1 MTDKAQNPLPSLIPT
16 EPVHGRAEEFT
27 ERVHGLLDGQ
37 HKDEATVVQAL
48 EGLEEMFDLIAAGM
62 YSIASM
68 LVGEGEDSIRLVET
82 AVANADLGSG
92 QEPAAA
98 RKNSRLAL
106 CSAALDMIS
115 ARNAQALAAP
125 HGLEHAVTCIEDDDL
140 DAADVSNN
148 EFEQLISGPDR
159 DRVRN
164 WLESL
169 PADMRTI
176 FVLRAVAALS
186 TSETANL
193 LRVRGGP
200 QASGWTSDAVRELFR
215 QGLCSLASHVLQAA
229 NH

>member
-1 MTDKAQNPLPSLIPT
+1 
-16 EPVHGRAEEFT
+16 
-27 ERVHGLLDGQ
+27 
-37 HKDEATVVQAL
+37 
-48 EGLEEMFDLIAAGM
+48 
-62 YSIASM
+62 M
-68 LVGEGEDSIRLVET
+68 LVGEGEASIRLVET

-106 CSAALDMIS
+106 CAAALDMLS

-125 HGLEHAVTCIEDDDL
+125 QGLEHAVTCIEDDDL
-140 DAADVSNN
+140 DAADVSGD

-193 LRVRGGP
+193 LRVHGGP
-200 QASGWTSDAVRELFR
+200 QASGWTSDSVRELFR
-215 QGLCSLASHVLQAA
+215 QGLCSLASLVLQAA
-229 NH
+229 HH

>member
-1 MTDKAQNPLPSLIPT
+1 MTNKAVNPLPRLIPT
-16 EPVHGRAEEFT
+16 EPLHGRAEEFT
-27 ERVHGLLDGQ
+27 ERVHGLLNGQ
-37 HKDEATVVQAL
+37 PKDEATVVQAL

-106 CSAALDMIS
+106 CAAALDTIS
-115 ARNAQALAAP
+115 ARHAQALAAP

-140 DAADVSNN
+140 DAADVSND

-193 LRVRGGP
+193 LRVHGGP